1 VSGRLANVRSL
12 QDRCEEA
19 LPMAEE
25 AFSAL
30 EAYERGEDF
39 ALLASQIAGMHL
51 FTGERER
58 AREKAELAIECGEAL
73 GSPDVLSRAF
83 AILAIVLDSRPEQ
96 SIALLKQSLAI
107 AREHDLHE
115 REFNALFNLS
125 DFSFARDRYED
136 ALTYLSDGLELARR
150 RGSRPFEWSA
160 LAETTYPLYM
170 LGRWDDALRA
180 FGEIPEGRLRDGNT
194 GSVMSSVLA
203 IHLHRGDVAAASSLL
218 ALFEDAEAS
227 PDLQDRTMYLGALAG
242 IHRFEGRH
250 HDAITLGVEAS
261 RLARTSAS
269 EAAQAIKQ
277 GLVEAIEAA
286 LELGDTT
293 RAEEL
298 VASIEAVPPG
308 LRSRYLDAQAL
319 RFRGLLATASDDKL
333 ERLEAAAKRFREL
346 GIVFWLAVT
355 QLEQAECLSTT
366 GQAGE
371 ADSTLEEA
379 QGIFDELR
387 ATPWIERAR
396 TVGAGRQVAP
406 THA

>member
-1 VSGRLANVRSL
+1 
-12 QDRCEEA
+12 
-19 LPMAEE
+19 
-25 AFSAL
+25 
-30 EAYERGEDF
+30 
-39 ALLASQIAGMHL
+39 
-51 FTGERER
+51 
-58 AREKAELAIECGEAL
+58 
-73 GSPDVLSRAF
+73 
-83 AILAIVLDSRPEQ
+83 
-96 SIALLKQSLAI
+96 
-107 AREHDLHE
+107 
-115 REFNALFNLS
+115 
-125 DFSFARDRYED
+125 
-136 ALTYLSDGLELARR
+136 
-150 RGSRPFEWSA
+150 
-160 LAETTYPLYM
+160 
-170 LGRWDDALRA
+170 
-180 FGEIPEGRLRDGNT
+180 
-194 GSVMSSVLA
+194 
-203 IHLHRGDVAAASSLL
+203 
-218 ALFEDAEAS
+218 
-227 PDLQDRTMYLGALAG
+227 MYLGALAG